1 VSVDYQQGNYFTIT
15 ISQATSI
22 TTNRI
27 VVSSF
32 HHDRQDELLFKQLQA
47 RLRPLRRFKTG
58 NKKKSP
64 GFSGAITAII

>member
-47 RLRPLRRFKTG
+47 RLCPLRRFK
-58 NKKKSP
+58 KPKP
-64 GFSGAITAII
+64 GFSGAITAIILP